1 MARDLEESAIYIAGM
16 SPEALVRVAVRE
28 KCARSL
34 HYFVKT
40 FWHTVEP
47 TAKFVDGWWLHA
59 LCEHLEALADGRLTR
74 LIINCP
80 PGFSKSLVSS
90 VFFPAWLWGPRG
102 KPSTRIINASYSQ
115 GLTERDN
122 VRFLQ
127 VLTSPLYR
135 EMWGDQFT
143 VSESR
148 IKCSNSRTGWKFA
161 TSIGGI
167 GTGER
172 GDLLIIDD
180 PNNIMDVESEAVRGA
195 AKRWLLEVMPTRLNN
210 ASKSAILV
218 IQQRAHEEDATGV
231 LLESERTE
239 WCHFCVPMRYDPQRH
254 CRTSIGWE
262 DPRTE
267 EGELAWP
274 ERFPLAVVER
284 DEEML
289 GPYGTSGQFQQLP
302 TPRGGGIIPV
312 ELWQLWPPEDD
323 GSGEGWETKRG
334 ADGVPIVDQYGRPIR
349 VMVYPDFV
357 YTLVSCD
364 TAMTEKEENDWSA
377 CTVWGIF
384 EDKGGNLR
392 VMLVE
397 AWRARDKLHAIVRRL
412 IETCKRRQAEILLIE
427 DKANGHAVA
436 DEVKR
441 LMADGEFTVRL
452 WNGKMQDKAARLQAV
467 EPLFFGGIVYAPAR
481 RWARMVIDEVAAV
494 PKGKSDDLADTVS
507 QALLYLR
514 RVGMAR
520 LTTEKSEAAR
530 GYVSEQNQVR
540 VAERYGLA

>member
-1 MARDLEESAIYIAGM
+1 MDEEGLSGLLSIP
-16 SPEALVRVAVRE
+16 PEVLRRVAVRE

-34 HYFVKT
+34 HFFVRQ

-47 TAKFVDGWWLHA
+47 TAAFVDGWWLRA
-59 LCEHLEALADGRLTR
+59 LTAHLEAVAEGQITR
-74 LIINCP
+74 LIVNCP
-80 PGFSKSLVSS
+80 PGFMKSLMSS
-90 VFFPAWLWGPRG
+90 VFFTAWLWGPKGRPG
-102 KPSTRIINASYSQ
+102 TRVINASYSQ

-127 VLTSPLYR
+127 VLTSPAYQEL
-135 EMWGDQFT
+135 WGDQFK

-148 IKCSNSRTGWKFA
+148 IKVTNSKTGWKFA
-161 TSIGGI
+161 TSLGGI

-172 GDLLIIDD
+172 GDLVIIDD

-195 AKRWLLEVMPTRLNN
+195 AKRWLLEVMPTRLND
-210 ASKSAILV
+210 ASRSAIVV
-218 IQQRAHEEDATGV
+218 IQQRAHEGDATGV
-231 LLESERTE
+231 LLESERTD
-239 WCHFCVPMRYDPQRH
+239 WCHLCVPMRYDPQRH
-254 CRTSIGWE
+254 CQTQIGWE
-262 DPRTE
+262 DPRRE

-274 ERFPLAVVER
+274 ERFPEEVVDR

-312 ELWQLWPPEDD
+312 QWWQLWPPEDD
-323 GSGEGWETKRG
+323 GSDEGWTTRRG
-334 ADGVPIVDQYGRPIR
+334 PDGQVVVDQNGRPAR
-349 VMVYPDFV
+349 MMVYPDFV

-384 EDKGGNLR
+384 EDKASNLK

-397 AWRARDKLHAIVRRL
+397 AWRAREKLHAVVQRI
-412 IETCKRRQAEILLIE
+412 IETCKRRQADLLLVE
-427 DKANGHAVA
+427 DKANGHAVV
-436 DEVKR
+436 DEVRR
-441 LMADGEFTVRL
+441 LIQDGAFSVRL
-452 WNGKMQDKAARLQAV
+452 FNGKMQDKAARLQAV

-481 RWARMVIDEVAAV
+481 RWARTVIDEVAAV
-494 PKGKSDDLADTVS
+494 PKGKNDDLADTVS

-520 LTTEKSEAAR
+520 LTTERGDEPKPYESENAKGR
-530 GYVSEQNQVR
+530 I
-540 VAERYGLA
+540 AERYGLA